1 MYAELITS
9 HWEYFAVCVTLIIL
23 GFGTTYQYALADEV
37 YLWIP
42 PEMIQG
48 VEYEG
53 LLVQETSSGG
63 TFFLTMEDSSKVV
76 TDYSVTILPGSNHG
90 IFKIMPQQNGNVS
103 LYADINGDI
112 VEASS
117 QVYSTGGKPNK
128 LKIIFPSNT
137 TRTEIV
143 TGFVVTTD
151 SNGSPALVKSDTK
164 IHLDSLGSVYVPN
177 SITILENSHY
187 AKFRADIRG
196 TSTIFASAISFEH
209 AEYKIKKE
217 QNQIEIKLVVAPTI
231 AAENSQTMV
240 IIWFEKDGKP
250 FKPPH
255 VVDAQISS
263 SNTDIARIEK
273 SSGLMHKDTGMVS
286 IINGVGFKQITT
298 YKPGLVVIT
307 ASVQGFG
314 SAQTSFVV
322 GPAKIDEVTKLLANS
337 ISGSSSNMAMI
348 WAYPSVSTG
357 KFMGIVSL
365 YNIEYSGVDTALE
378 NFTDLTS
385 SAQPKQNNIEK
396 IVPAKLEG
404 QTVLLSSAG
413 LIHPNSIFLDGSVR
427 EGRML
432 HAVKFDITAENS
444 GIYEIFA
451 SGPDLER
458 TYTTITSTEPYEKTY
473 KLVITPLPV
482 FVDTKQPLAMI
493 CVVDSDGAILDTSK
507 TLGANIAVN
516 ISFENVSK
524 KLFFGTESCVI
535 FDGTV
540 DQSVR
545 VLASMQNMEPVYADI
560 HPAQTAISTKF
571 DVPKKVH
578 EAEEFPYVMHK
589 MDSFGIP
596 FMRIEPDSVT
606 GSIQLDNQRLLAHG
620 LGFKDMVAFTASNA
634 VKFGTEVFTNQMYFE
649 VLPSSASIR
658 INQDVAVM
666 VRSDVDAINVYVD
679 SSIPVKEL
687 ADNKFV
693 FTPNKE
699 GVHTAIFTAEA
710 PGYSPAM
717 TEFVVG

>member
-1 MYAELITS
+1 M
-9 HWEYFAVCVTLIIL
+9 
-23 GFGTTYQYALADEV
+23 

-103 LYADINGDI
+103 LYTDINGEI

-164 IHLDSLGSVYVPN
+164 IHLDSLGSAYVPN
-177 SITILENSHY
+177 SITILKNSHY
-187 AKFRADIRG
+187 AKFKADVRG
-196 TSTIFASAISFEH
+196 TSTIFASATSFEH

-217 QNQIEIKLVVAPTI
+217 QNQIEVKLAVAPTI

-250 FKPPH
+250 FKPPR

-273 SSGLMHKDTGMVS
+273 SSKLMHKDVGMVS
-286 IINGVGFKQITT
+286 IINGVGSKQITT
-298 YKPGLVVIT
+298 YKAGLVVIT

-322 GPAKIDEVTKLLANS
+322 GPAKIDEVTELLANS

-357 KFMGIVSL
+357 KFMGITSL
-365 YNIEYSGVDTALE
+365 YKIEYSDVDTTLE

-396 IVPAKLEG
+396 IVPVKLKG

-413 LIHPNSIFLDGSVR
+413 LIHPNSIFLEGSVR
-427 EGRML
+427 
-432 HAVKFDITAENS
+432 
-444 GIYEIFA
+444 
-451 SGPDLER
+451 SGPGCKYL
-458 TYTTITSTEPYEKTY
+458 
-473 KLVITPLPV
+473 
-482 FVDTKQPLAMI
+482 
-493 CVVDSDGAILDTSK
+493 
-507 TLGANIAVN
+507 
-516 ISFENVSK
+516 
-524 KLFFGTESCVI
+524 
-535 FDGTV
+535 
-540 DQSVR
+540 
-545 VLASMQNMEPVYADI
+545 
-560 HPAQTAISTKF
+560 H
-571 DVPKKVH
+571 VP
-578 EAEEFPYVMHK
+578 
-589 MDSFGIP
+589 G
-596 FMRIEPDSVT
+596 
-606 GSIQLDNQRLLAHG
+606 
-620 LGFKDMVAFTASNA
+620 
-634 VKFGTEVFTNQMYFE
+634 
-649 VLPSSASIR
+649 
-658 INQDVAVM
+658 
-666 VRSDVDAINVYVD
+666 
-679 SSIPVKEL
+679 
-687 ADNKFV
+687 
-693 FTPNKE
+693 
-699 GVHTAIFTAEA
+699 
-710 PGYSPAM
+710 
-717 TEFVVG
+717 